1 MVLTMT
7 SSLRSS
13 PLSLARSVAR
23 SPRWHVSPI
32 PRFHRNLS
40 AGTSRLRPDSK
51 EDDSTNVWKL
61 TQEDQARYWKGYL
74 STRPKYTD
82 AFYDLIYNYH
92 ASHSKTPSFDV
103 AHDVGAGPG
112 QVSVKLAE
120 KFQNVVVSDNNENH
134 VDYARYFLSQQTHV
148 PASRFSYDVAL
159 GEELGT
165 KYPSSS
171 ADLVVC
177 ALMFPLMDT
186 ATALRSFRTVLKPH
200 GTLAVWFYGRAHFS
214 EPEYAATCQPVL
226 DAIINHH
233 FGGVIKGG
241 GKEHTAG
248 WKRAADGIA
257 SWLDYIPFARDEWTA
272 VQRHKW
278 NTEWTQ
284 LGFFGQD
291 ACNFPVEPKS
301 EVKDGEVVIERQD
314 RNLWRK
320 DWDLVQLRQ
329 FVQHIFPFNETDDEP
344 VKPLWA
350 ELEKKMGGAHAQ
362 RSFSW
367 PVVLVLASKK

>member
-1 MVLTMT
+1 MATF
-7 SSLRSS
+7 LRSNS
-13 PLSLARSVAR
+13 FKLARSLARS
-23 SPRWHVSPI
+23 PRCRVPTA
-32 PRFHRNLS
+32 PRFQRNLS

-61 TQEDQARYWKGYL
+61 TQEDQARYWQGYL
-74 STRPKYTD
+74 STRPKYND
-82 AFYDLIYNYH
+82 SFYDLIYNYH
-92 ASHSKTPSFDV
+92 ASQSKTPSFGV

-120 KFQNVVVSDNNENH
+120 RFQHVVVSDNNANH
-134 VDYARYFLSQQTHV
+134 VDYARYALSKTDL
-148 PASRFSYDVAL
+148 PAERFSYDVAL
-159 GEELGT
+159 GEELGA
-165 KYPSSS
+165 KYPPGS

-186 ATALRSFRTVLKPH
+186 ATALRSFRTVLSEN
-200 GTLAVWFYGRAHFS
+200 GTLAIWFYGRAHFS
-214 EPEYAATCQPVL
+214 EPEYAETCQPVL

-241 GKEHTAG
+241 GPEHTAG

-257 SWLDYIPFARDEWTA
+257 SWLDYIPFAAEEWKS

-278 NTEWTQ
+278 NTAWTQ
-284 LGFFGQD
+284 LGFFGQE
-291 ACNFPVEPKS
+291 ACNFPVEPATAVT
-301 EVKDGEVVIERQD
+301 EGEAVIERQD
-314 RNLWRK
+314 RDLWRK
-320 DWDLVQLRQ
+320 DWDLAQLRQ
-329 FVQHIFPFNETDDEP
+329 FVQHIFPFNGTDEEP

-350 ELEKKMGGAHAQ
+350 ELEKRMGGAQAK

>member
-1 MVLTMT
+1 MVLTMASSLRT
-7 SSLRSS
+7 SSLHIGRSI
-13 PLSLARSVAR
+13 AR
-23 SPRWHVSPI
+23 SPFRHVSPSPGI
-32 PRFHRNLS
+32 QRNIS
-40 AGTSRLRPDSK
+40 AGASRLHPDSK

-61 TQEDQARYWKGYL
+61 TQEDQTRYWQGYL

-82 AFYDLIYNYH
+82 SFYDLIYNYH
-92 ASHSKTPSFDV
+92 ASQSKTPSFDV

-120 KFQNVVVSDNNENH
+120 KYKHVVVSDNNENH
-134 VDYARYFLSQQTHV
+134 VDYARYALSKTDV
-148 PASRFSYDVAL
+148 PAERFSYNVAL

-165 KYPSSS
+165 KYPANS

-186 ATALRSFRTVLKPH
+186 ATALQSFRTVLKQN
-200 GTLAVWFYGRAHFS
+200 GTLAIWFYGRAHFS
-214 EPEYAATCQPVL
+214 EPEYAETCQPVL

-241 GKEHTAG
+241 GPEHTAG

-257 SWLDYIPFARDEWTA
+257 SWLDYIPFAREEWKS

-291 ACNFPVEPKS
+291 ACNFPVEPVSK
-301 EVKDGEVVIERQD
+301 VQDGEVVIERQD
-314 RNLWRK
+314 RDLWRK
-320 DWDLVQLRQ
+320 DWNLAQLRQ
-329 FVQHIFPFNETDDEP
+329 FVQHIFPFNGTDEEP

-350 ELEKKMGGAHAQ
+350 ELEKKMGGAQAQ
-362 RSFSW
+362 RTFSW